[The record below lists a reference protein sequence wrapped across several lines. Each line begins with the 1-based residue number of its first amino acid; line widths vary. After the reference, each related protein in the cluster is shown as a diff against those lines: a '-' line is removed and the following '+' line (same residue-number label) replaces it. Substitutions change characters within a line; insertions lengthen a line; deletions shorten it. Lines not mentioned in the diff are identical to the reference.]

1 MQVDNNKTKMQ
12 LSGCFEA
19 DKKVGRIRIKPFI
32 LNIRSL
38 NTDFAYVKKFKGL
51 EETRKLIDFM
61 KHHEATGSDPA
72 RHLVDLVTEAF
83 SEYKNQ
89 KNYKFDPNLLNII
102 GQTSS
107 NNGGGSNSASTPLNP
122 MSKYLTLQKKSKIL
136 TTKTTGERTLIEL
149 E

>member
-1 MQVDNNKTKMQ
+1 MQGKGDDSSKMQ

-19 DKKVGRIRIKPFI
+19 DKKVGRIRIKPFT

-51 EETRKLIDFM
+51 EESKKLIEFM

-83 SEYKNQ
+83 SEFKNQ
-89 KNYKFDPNLLNII
+89 KNYKFDPSILNI
-102 GQTSS
+102 GE
-107 NNGGGSNSASTPLNP
+107 NNNNLKPLNP
-122 MSKYLTLQKKSKIL
+122 LSKYLTLQKKSKIL
-136 TTKTTGERTLIEL
+136 TTKTTERILIEL